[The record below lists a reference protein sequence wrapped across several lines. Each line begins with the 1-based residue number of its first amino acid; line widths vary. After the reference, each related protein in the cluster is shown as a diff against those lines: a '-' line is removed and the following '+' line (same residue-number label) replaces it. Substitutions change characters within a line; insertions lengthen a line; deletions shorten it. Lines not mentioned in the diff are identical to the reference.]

1 MKFYIAIPVYKAE
14 AFLSDCVSSVLS
26 QTCQDFEIVLVD
38 DGSPDGSGRL
48 CDEFAARDGRIHA
61 IHQKNTGPYGARRTA
76 IHFILNHGSPEDRA
90 VFLDADDS
98 LKPEALETLTRC
110 IRETGADLVFLGE
123 DQVYEGKVL
132 RPFPRD
138 MAYIGTVTD
147 RRQLYKIVFQDGWYN
162 PLWKKVPALSLLP
175 REDHPEFYSV
185 RFGEDLLQ
193 SIPLYRDCRKAVFLA
208 DSLYNYTQNPNSAT
222 NGLGY
227 EKYRVT
233 SLVPETCWN
242 FLNSQNV
249 WNSEDFEEYMGW
261 LRRLTRFQ
269 IWLVAKF
276 ATSAANRCALL
287 KAISQDGF
295 YAKIIATAPKEDRC
309 LTLMQKGRYR
319 ALCTVG
325 TAMRKLGDV
334 RRWVRKKLP

>member
-1 MKFYIAIPVYKAE
+1 M
-14 AFLSDCVSSVLS
+14 
-26 QTCQDFEIVLVD
+26 
-38 DGSPDGSGRL
+38 
-48 CDEFAARDGRIHA
+48 
-61 IHQKNTGPYGARRTA
+61 
-76 IHFILNHGSPEDRA
+76 
-90 VFLDADDS
+90 
-98 LKPEALETLTRC
+98 
-110 IRETGADLVFLGE
+110 
-123 DQVYEGKVL
+123 
-132 RPFPRD
+132 
-138 MAYIGTVTD
+138 
-147 RRQLYKIVFQDGWYN
+147 
-162 PLWKKVPALSLLP
+162 
-175 REDHPEFYSV
+175 
-185 RFGEDLLQ
+185 
-193 SIPLYRDCRKAVFLA
+193 FLA

-295 YAKIIATAPKEDRC
+295 YAKIIATAPKGDRC

-319 ALCTVG
+319 TLCTVG

-334 RRWVRKKLP
+334 RRKLFS

>member
-1 MKFYIAIPVYKAE
+1 MKIVVLAGGISTERAVSLVTGTGVCHALRENGHRAI
-14 AFLSDCVSSVLS
+14 
-26 QTCQDFEIVLVD
+26 LVD
-38 DGSPDGSGRL
+38 L
-48 CDEFAARDGRIHA
+48 
-61 IHQKNTGPYGARRTA
+61 
-76 IHFILNHGSPEDRA
+76 
-90 VFLDADDS
+90 FLGLEEVPAD
-98 LKPEALETLTRC
+98 LETLFDAPDGLC
-110 IRETGADLVFLGE
+110 PVAKIEAEAPDLETVKRGRKDQGPSHIGPHVLDICQKADLVFLGE
-123 DQVYEGKVL
+123 DQVYEGMVL

-175 REDHPEFYSV
+175 REDHPEFYPV

-287 KAISQDGF
+287 KAISQDDF

>member
-1 MKFYIAIPVYKAE
+1 MPPGTAGFT
-14 AFLSDCVSSVLS
+14 SSTKKYGPLW
-26 QTCQDFEIVLVD
+26 
-38 DGSPDGSGRL
+38 SPQNGDSL
-48 CDEFAARDGRIHA
+48 Y
-61 IHQKNTGPYGARRTA
+61 TGPRQPGRP
-76 IHFILNHGSPEDRA
+76 G

-98 LKPEALETLTRC
+98 LKPEALESLARC

-175 REDHPEFYSV
+175 REDHPEFYTV

-208 DSLYNYTQNPNSAT
+208 DSLYNYTQNPDSAT

-319 ALCTVG
+319 TLCTVG

-334 RRWVRKKLP
+334 RRKLFS

>member
-1 MKFYIAIPVYKAE
+1 MRQLRTEPD
-14 AFLSDCVSSVLS
+14 LSGF
-26 QTCQDFEIVLVD
+26 QDRPGGRRL
-38 DGSPDGSGRL
+38 SGRFRQAVRRI
-48 CDEFAARDGRIHA
+48 CRPGRPDSRHPP
-61 IHQKNTGPYGARRTA
+61 KNTGPYGARRTA
-76 IHFILNHGSPEDRA
+76 IHFILDHGSPEDRA

-98 LKPEALETLTRC
+98 LKPEALETLARC

-132 RPFPRD
+132 RPFPRN

-175 REDHPEFYSV
+175 REDHPEFYTV

-208 DSLYNYTQNPNSAT
+208 DSLYNYTQNPDSAT

-233 SLVPETCWN
+233 SGAGNLLEFFEQPECLE
-242 FLNSQNV
+242 F
-249 WNSEDFEEYMGW
+249 G
-261 LRRLTRFQ
+261 
-269 IWLVAKF
+269 
-276 ATSAANRCALL
+276 
-287 KAISQDGF
+287 GF
-295 YAKIIATAPKEDRC
+295 
-309 LTLMQKGRYR
+309 
-319 ALCTVG
+319 
-325 TAMRKLGDV
+325 
-334 RRWVRKKLP
+334 

>member
-14 AFLSDCVSSVLS
+14 AFLRDCVNSVLA
-26 QTCQDFEIVLVD
+26 QTLRDFEIVLVD
-38 DGSPDGSGRL
+38 DGSPDASGQL
-48 CDEFAARDGRIHA
+48 CDAFAAKDSRIHA
-61 IHQKNTGPYGARRTA
+61 LHQENTGPYGARRRA
-76 IHFILNHGSPEDRA
+76 IHFLLEHGSPEDRA

-98 LKPEALETLTRC
+98 LKPEALETLARC

-123 DQVYEGKVL
+123 DQVYEGRVL
-132 RPFPRD
+132 RPFPKD

-162 PLWKKVPALSLLP
+162 PLWKKIPALSLLP
-175 REDHPEFYSV
+175 REDHPEFYPV

-193 SIPLYRDCRKAVFLA
+193 SIPLYRDCQKAVFLP
-208 DSLYNYTQNPNSAT
+208 DSLYNYTQNPASAT

-233 SLVPETCWN
+233 SLVLETCWN

-249 WNSEDFEEYMGW
+249 WTPEDFEEYMGW

-269 IWLVAKF
+269 VWLVAKF
-276 ATSAANRCALL
+276 ATSAANRRGLL
-287 KAISQDGF
+287 NAISEDAF

-309 LTLMQKGRYR
+309 LGLMQKKRFGT
-319 ALCTVG
+319 LCLIG
-325 TAMRKLGDV
+325 TAMRRLGDI
-334 RRWVRKKLP
+334 RRSVKKASP